1 MPTHKNSATPQELLS
16 DLQALVKETEAMV
29 ADKVSDYSEEALAS
43 LRTRYAVA
51 QERFTDACASARK
64 KVVAGAHY
72 TDETIRANP
81 YQSLAIATGL
91 GVLIGILVS
100 RRNN

>member
-1 MPTHKNSATPQELLS
+1 MPTHKDTATPQELLS
-16 DLQALVKETEAMV
+16 DLQSLVKETEAMV
-29 ADKVSDYSEEALAS
+29 ADKVSGYSEEALAS
-43 LRTRYAVA
+43 LRTRYAAA

-64 KVVAGAHY
+64 RVVAGAHY